1 MDAYRAVDNAHDD
14 EAEADYEQECF
25 VVSFTKE
32 MLEDGEVYYDGYS
45 WSIQGDIIPG
55 LDSDVVAEFVAG
67 IYALDD
73 QEILDQNWH
82 KMNNLIIDASNK
94 LAVELWQGRNEA

>member
-1 MDAYRAVDNAHDD
+1 MDAYREVDNAHRNEED
-14 EAEADYEQECF
+14 EENAMQDF
-25 VVSFTKE
+25 VSDFTLK
-32 MLEDGEVYYDGYS
+32 MLASGEVYYDGYS

-73 QEILDQNWH
+73 QEILDKNWH
-82 KMNNLIIDASNK
+82 KMNNLIIDASSK
-94 LAVELWQGRNEA
+94 LAVELWQGRSEV